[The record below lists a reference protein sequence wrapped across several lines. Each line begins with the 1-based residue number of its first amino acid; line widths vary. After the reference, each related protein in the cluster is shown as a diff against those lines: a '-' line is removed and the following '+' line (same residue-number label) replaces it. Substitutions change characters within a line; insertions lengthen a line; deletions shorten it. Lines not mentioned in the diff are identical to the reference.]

1 MATRDRT
8 EEFLRR
14 RPAKQSDT
22 TTLVNVDGSVAMAT
36 IKPLWVTEM
45 EKVRDL
51 QSVIARKMKELQ
63 GVQREKLKVRFTSAK
78 NETNE
83 DDKIEILTKE
93 INQHFREAER
103 MLETVKAVFTSEF
116 EDDDGTETEK
126 VILNNV
132 QRCLANAISA
142 QLRQFGDSQGRF
154 NKELQQQ
161 KATAKKGEDE
171 KRSAIR
177 EKMERDA
184 MLVQY
189 RMQGFTEEQIEQRLF
204 MERDADERRNE
215 LLAIQTGFMEVSDMI
230 QDLHSLVIE
239 QGTVLD
245 RIDANMSAA
254 SRHAKKGTQELKK
267 AAEHQQAGCFKLL
280 VLFMLILIVGFIL
293 AIAAKALA

>member
-14 RPAKQSDT
+14 RPAKVNNSADAHSA
-22 TTLVNVDGSVAMAT
+22 LVNMTAV
-36 IKPLWVTEM
+36 KPLWVTEM
-45 EKVRDL
+45 DKVRDL
-51 QSVIARKMKELQ
+51 QQGIGRKMKELQ
-63 GVQREKLKVRFTSAK
+63 AAQREKLKVRFTSVK

-83 DDKIEILTKE
+83 DDKIETLTRE
-93 INQHFREAER
+93 INQGFREAEK

-142 QLRQFGDSQGRF
+142 QLRAFGDSQGRF

-189 RMQGFTEEQIEQRLF
+189 RMQGFTEEQIEQRLY

-230 QDLHSLVIE
+230 QDLHTLVIE

-245 RIDANMSAA
+245 RIDANMTAA
-254 SRHAKKGTQELKK
+254 SRHVKKGTQELKK
-267 AAEHQQAGCFKLL
+267 AAKHQQAGCFKLL
-280 VLFMLILIVGFIL
+280 VLMMIILIIGFIL
-293 AIAAKALA
+293 AIAAKAVA